1 MNDRAPAV
9 DRAGAVRRAMCTLVA
24 RHGFH
29 GASMSAVAREAG
41 VATGTAYV
49 HYASKDALVLAT
61 YLEIKRDLGEAAQV
75 GVDPQ
80 APPAERFRQMWF
92 GIHRYLAAEPDRAR
106 FLVQV
111 DSSPYAS
118 RAHEL
123 AMSANDDPVMIEAA
137 RPDMLAC
144 LSPLPLVV
152 LYDLGIGP
160 AVRLAAN
167 GVVLDEA
174 NLEAVADAA
183 WRAITLPA
191 T

>member
-1 MNDRAPAV
+1 
-9 DRAGAVRRAMCTLVA
+9 
-24 RHGFH
+24 
-29 GASMSAVAREAG
+29 
-41 VATGTAYV
+41 
-49 HYASKDALVLAT
+49 
-61 YLEIKRDLGEAAQV
+61 LEIKRDPAL
-75 GVDPQ
+75 PQ
-80 APPAERFRQMWF
+80 TGIDRTPPADAWQMWF
-92 GIHRYLAAEPDRAR
+92 AIHRHLASEPDRAR

-123 AMSANDDPVMIEAA
+123 AMSASDDPVMVEAA
-137 RPDMLAC
+137 RPDMRAC
-144 LSPLPLVV
+144 LSPLPLIV

-167 GVVLDEA
+167 GIVLDEA
-174 NLEAVADAA
+174 DLGAVADGA